1 MMRNIDKFENGFS
14 IRYDDDDI
22 KLVKEGKISD
32 MEQLSDILWQ
42 NDIYIIGD
50 EFCLSNWN
58 MGCLL
63 YDSNRDLCFIWNF
76 DWNADLLDGKV
87 VKLENGY
94 TPDEDDRKAIEES
107 GLF

>member
-1 MMRNIDKFENGFS
+1 MMRNINKFENGFS

-22 KLVKEGKISD
+22 KSVKEEKISD
-32 MEQLSDILWQ
+32 MEQLCDILWQ
-42 NDIYIIGD
+42 NDIYIVGD

-63 YDSNRDLCFIWNF
+63 YDLNRDLCFIWNF

-107 GLF
+107 GF